1 MISKKKASER
11 FESAYS
17 VHRMKWCPECGE
29 MKISVNMDFCSGCEQ
44 KIVGRILKSGGM
56 IRTSKEVYQQILDNR
71 KLEIEESWNEVKGV

>member
-1 MISKKKASER
+1 MISRKRASER
-11 FESAYS
+11 FESVYA
-17 VHRMKWCPECGE
+17 RCGLKWCLECGE

-56 IRTSKEVYQQILDNR
+56 IRTSKEVCQQILDDR